1 MDQGTVEVGS
11 HYEVPLP
18 LKSAYVTF
26 PNNRSAAMKRL
37 NFLKRRFIRD
47 KSFHKVYKTFIDD
60 MLQKGYARYA
70 ENEQVGK
77 IWYIPHHGVTHLS
90 KPGKL
95 RVIFDCSAEFGR
107 TSLNKQLIVGPNLA
121 NQQVRVLTRFREKHI
136 AYMADI
142 GESARESEKQ
152 RKMRNLKYM
161 STYLEVNHHQAAAI
175 TL

>member
-1 MDQGTVEVGS
+1 
-11 HYEVPLP
+11 
-18 LKSAYVTF
+18 
-26 PNNRSAAMKRL
+26 
-37 NFLKRRFIRD
+37 
-47 KSFHKVYKTFIDD
+47 

-95 RVIFDCSAEFGR
+95 RVIFNCSAEFGR

-142 GESARESEKQ
+142 GESTRESEKQ
-152 RKMRNLKYM
+152 RKLRNLKYM
-161 STYLEVNHHQAAAI
+161 PTYLEVNHHQAAAI